1 MGRSLVTEAVAFSK
15 QCGYRPL
22 FLWTLS
28 RLHPARRMYETLG
41 FKKTEGVT
49 HLLWGK
55 LLTEE
60 RYEPGL
66 QDEQGPHRL
75 EHKA

>member
-1 MGRSLVTEAVAFSK
+1 
-15 QCGYRPL
+15 
-22 FLWTLS
+22 
-28 RLHPARRMYETLG
+28 MYETLG